1 MDYRAG
7 KRTERPEN
15 RAAISPQTYRSD
27 VCPPV
32 DSPEFPKMFPIDP
45 SKHGFERVQA
55 ARCNGYGG

>member
-1 MDYRAG
+1 MDYDTG
-7 KRTERPEN
+7 KRAKRLEN
-15 RAAISPQTYRSD
+15 TVAISPQTYRSD

-32 DSPEFPKMFPIDP
+32 DSLEFPKMFPIDP